1 MITDDKIKRINE
13 LYKKAKAEGL
23 TDEEQ
28 LEQKKLRQ
36 EYVQAVRGSLRNRL
50 ESIILLYENG
60 KELGPITKR
69 NKFIN

>member
-23 TDEEQ
+23 TKEEQ
-28 LEQKKLRQ
+28 SEQKKLRQ
-36 EYVQAVRGSLRNRL
+36 EYVQAVRGSLKNRL
-50 ESIILLYENG
+50 ESIILVDENG
-60 KELGPITKR
+60 KELGPITKQ

>member
-50 ESIILLYENG
+50 ESIILVDENG